1 MSLST
6 TVSLKGTRRKT
17 IAQEQKASMRGLP
30 QIRIHLSMEGMKVQ
44 SPVRELGAHTPWGN

>member
-6 TVSLKGTRRKT
+6 TVSLKETRRKT

-30 QIRIHLSMEGMKVQ
+30 QIRIHLTMEGMKVR
-44 SPVRELGAHTPWGN
+44 SLVRELGAHMLWGN